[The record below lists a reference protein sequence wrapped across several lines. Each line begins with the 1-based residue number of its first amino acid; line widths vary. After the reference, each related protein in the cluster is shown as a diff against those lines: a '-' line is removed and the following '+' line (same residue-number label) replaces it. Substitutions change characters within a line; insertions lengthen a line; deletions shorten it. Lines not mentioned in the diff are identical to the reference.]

1 MSIKDRL
8 IQYVFRG
15 KNELSPE
22 ARKIAE
28 DLDKVRSAGKE
39 LTEELDKAKSA
50 QGLAVG
56 LRGASEASER
66 ARSTLERT
74 EKRAKEL
81 REELN
86 QNPGSKGL
94 ADSLRVAE
102 REAARAARELDKL
115 TAETK
120 RAEEAA
126 QAAGIDTRRLA
137 EEEKR
142 LAAEVERAKEA
153 VTQNTKEL
161 RDLEKQQRAA
171 SRAAAEHKS
180 RVDAAR
186 QSMTSGA
193 KQVLG
198 YAAAYVS
205 LRSALDLVR
214 SGIGL
219 VREGIS
225 TMFAAGR
232 DHEDS
237 LAQLN
242 AALTATGNAAGY
254 SSEELLAIAQQLRD
268 NSNFTTEQIV
278 DAQTRLLSYT
288 GVVGKEFPAA
298 MQIIIDQAERLGIS
312 VEQSAETVGQALENP
327 SKAMAALGRQGF
339 TLEKSQ
345 QDLLV
350 RLEATGRMAE
360 AQAIIMD
367 LLTESYGGA
376 AAAARLGTATGLWKG
391 LQDQIGDFFS
401 SIADAGAFDHIK
413 GKLQE
418 WSDKLRE
425 LKDDGTLDNLAE
437 ALSTAF
443 IQGAEKV
450 EEFIKSLAKV
460 DFKTLADDSAA
471 WMREFGQHIDDVVV
485 RVNSFFLPFRALFN
499 GLTTGISGIGYAIT
513 RVGDGALQ
521 VIQGITHAIPDM
533 LGGDK
538 LRASVIN
545 ARAALFAMREGFV
558 EQMEQDGKDIQA
570 AWENTQYSVSASQQ
584 AIAEAAEE
592 SSAQVRDQWDEAV
605 DAALAKTEELQ
616 QGILESVI
624 AGKESLTDLAQ
635 AMELIDSAKAVAQL
649 EGLKEALQDAYRSG
663 TISQEEYNA
672 GLNLTNERIQQL
684 APAASRAA
692 GSLEEVVKAL
702 EDFNGLQQAI
712 KDAQTDVD
720 ISKLA
725 AATRK
730 LYSDG
735 RLTADEYKKA
745 LAELEKQKA
754 ELKKATEDQSQAE
767 RGLAGSI
774 DQVTAALQR
783 QAAAEQEAAAAAA
796 EAQEYRDRQV
806 AGIGA
811 FFDAVFTAA
820 RTPLAAMSELALA
833 AYDRIVGLNTAQ
845 VSIDTSGI
853 EATRASMERLRESMA
868 LTQRELDT
876 GWRGPFAKWASEQI
890 QQSQKIQS
898 EYLQQKLALQELL
911 ERYES
916 GTSTLAGFQQ
926 QAANIRNS
934 LTLLD
939 ASDLDQLNS
948 ALAAAE
954 QRMKALEDSSRSTL
968 DTLRDEL
975 DRLRGD
981 EEAIERRR
989 MASRRRD
996 LQAQLAEARASG
1008 NTSAVS
1014 DLTQAISMLSAI
1026 ESEQRLAR
1034 EEEARK
1040 NRREA
1045 QAAQAPGAQQAS
1057 TTAPTPPATVIRL
1070 ETTRGQAVDLSVPA
1084 GQEQALL
1091 GILEQAGL
1099 RSI

>member
-8 IQYVFRG
+8 IQFVFRG

-28 DLDKVRSAGKE
+28 DLDKVRNAGKE
-39 LTEELDKAKSA
+39 LAEELDKAKGA

-74 EKRAKEL
+74 EKRAADL

-94 ADSLRVAE
+94 AGSLRVAE
-102 REAARAARELDKL
+102 REAARAGRELDKL

-161 RDLEKQQRAA
+161 RDLERQYRAA
-171 SRAAAEHKS
+171 ARASAEHKS

-186 QSMTSGA
+186 SAMASGA

-205 LRSALDLVR
+205 LRSAMNLVR

-254 SSEELLAIAQQLRD
+254 SSEELLAMAQQLRD

-471 WMREFGQHIDDVVV
+471 WLRGFGQHIDDAT
-485 RVNSFFLPFRALFN
+485 NKIQMMLAPFRTGSNLI
-499 GLTTGISGIGYAIT
+499 TTFFAGWVTAFSWAIAKSLGVVATLADQLPDMIGGAKLKAAAERAREAMEGIT
-513 RVGDGALQ
+513 DGAVEQIKQDWLDLKNIWSSGNDDLVSDSEQ
-521 VIQGITHAIPDM
+521 TAAEI
-533 LGGDK
+533 
-538 LRASVIN
+538 
-545 ARAALFAMREGFV
+545 ARAA
-558 EQMEQDGKDIQA
+558 
-570 AWENTQYSVSASQQ
+570 
-584 AIAEAAEE
+584 
-592 SSAQVRDQWDEAV
+592 
-605 DAALAKTEELQ
+605 
-616 QGILESVI
+616 
-624 AGKESLTDLAQ
+624 
-635 AMELIDSAKAVAQL
+635 
-649 EGLKEALQDAYRSG
+649 
-663 TISQEEYNA
+663 
-672 GLNLTNERIQQL
+672 
-684 APAASRAA
+684 
-692 GSLEEVVKAL
+692 
-702 EDFNGLQQAI
+702 
-712 KDAQTDVD
+712 
-720 ISKLA
+720 
-725 AATRK
+725 
-730 LYSDG
+730 
-735 RLTADEYKKA
+735 
-745 LAELEKQKA
+745 EK
-754 ELKKATEDQSQAE
+754 
-767 RGLAGSI
+767 
-774 DQVTAALQR
+774 
-783 QAAAEQEAAAAAA
+783 
-796 EAQEYRDRQV
+796 
-806 AGIGA
+806 
-811 FFDAVFTAA
+811 
-820 RTPLAAMSELALA
+820 
-833 AYDRIVGLNTAQ
+833 
-845 VSIDTSGI
+845 
-853 EATRASMERLRESMA
+853 
-868 LTQRELDT
+868 
-876 GWRGPFAKWASEQI
+876 
-890 QQSQKIQS
+890 
-898 EYLQQKLALQELL
+898 
-911 ERYES
+911 
-916 GTSTLAGFQQ
+916 
-926 QAANIRNS
+926 
-934 LTLLD
+934 
-939 ASDLDQLNS
+939 
-948 ALAAAE
+948 
-954 QRMKALEDSSRSTL
+954 
-968 DTLRDEL
+968 
-975 DRLRGD
+975 
-981 EEAIERRR
+981 
-989 MASRRRD
+989 
-996 LQAQLAEARASG
+996 
-1008 NTSAVS
+1008 
-1014 DLTQAISMLSAI
+1014 
-1026 ESEQRLAR
+1026 
-1034 EEEARK
+1034 
-1040 NRREA
+1040 
-1045 QAAQAPGAQQAS
+1045 AAQARIAA
-1057 TTAPTPPATVIRL
+1057 AKA
-1070 ETTRGQAVDLSVPA
+1070 
-1084 GQEQALL
+1084 
-1091 GILEQAGL
+1091 
-1099 RSI
+1099 